1 MCEFKYNTDMA
12 DERVDEYKYINNLSA
27 IDGIEVLQ
35 EKYDEF
41 SITTVNVLNEN
52 GRNAIDKEIGSYIT
66 FELENIKY
74 IEDREK
80 IVQKLTEHIR
90 KLVKD
95 NESVLV
101 VGLGNVYVTADA
113 LGSKVVNKV
122 EATRHILKFAK
133 EILDSDTR
141 EVSAIAP
148 GVMGKTGVQTSE
160 IVSSVSKI
168 VNPKYIIVID
178 SLMSKSIQRVGNSI
192 QISNTGIIPG
202 SGINGINKKIDEHTT
217 EAKVVSIGVPMV
229 VDIATITNDAISI
242 IENKEDND
250 LERYKK
256 IAKTLDMQ
264 NYIVTPKDIDEL
276 IDLMSEVISEG
287 INKAMWLY
295 IDFIVQ
301 LV

>member
-12 DERVDEYKYINNLSA
+12 DERVDEYKYVNNLSA

-41 SITTVNVLNEN
+41 NITTVNVLNEN
-52 GRNAIDKEIGSYIT
+52 GKNAIDKEIGSYIT
-66 FELENIKY
+66 FEMENIKY
-74 IEDREK
+74 IDDREK
-80 IVQKLTEHIR
+80 IIEKLTEHLR
-90 KLVKD
+90 KLIKD

-113 LGSKVVNKV
+113 LGSKVINRV

-133 EILDSDTR
+133 DIIDSDTR

-168 VNPKYIIVID
+168 VNPRYIIVID
-178 SLMSKSIQRVGNSI
+178 SLMSKSMQRVGNSI
-192 QISNTGIIPG
+192 QLSNTGIIPG
-202 SGINGINKKIDEHTT
+202 SGINGFNKKIDENTT
-217 EAKVVSIGVPMV
+217 EAKVISIGVPMV
-229 VDIATITNDAISI
+229 VDIATITNDAISL
-242 IENKEDND
+242 IENKEDSD

-276 IDLMSEVISEG
+276 IDLMSEVISDG
-287 INKAMWLY
+287 INKAM
-295 IDFIVQ
+295 
-301 LV
+301 

>member
-12 DERVDEYKYINNLSA
+12 DERVDEYKYVNNLSA

-41 SITTVNVLNEN
+41 NITTVNVLNEN
-52 GRNAIDKEIGSYIT
+52 GKNAIDKEIGSYIT
-66 FELENIKY
+66 FEMDNIKY
-74 IEDREK
+74 IEDKQK
-80 IVQKLTEHIR
+80 IIEKLTEHLK
-90 KLVKD
+90 KLIKD

-113 LGSKVVNKV
+113 LGSKVINRV

-133 EILDSDTR
+133 DIIDSDTR

-160 IVSSVSKI
+160 IVSSISKI
-168 VNPKYIIVID
+168 VSPKYIIVID
-178 SLMSKSIQRVGNSI
+178 SLMSKSMQRVGNSI
-192 QISNTGIIPG
+192 QLSNTGIIPG
-202 SGINGINKKIDEHTT
+202 SGINGYNKKIDENTT
-217 EAKVVSIGVPMV
+217 EAKVISVGVPMV

-276 IDLMSEVISEG
+276 IDLMSEVISDG
-287 INKAMWLY
+287 INKAM
-295 IDFIVQ
+295 
-301 LV
+301 

>member
-12 DERVDEYKYINNLSA
+12 DERVDEYKYVNNLSA

-41 SITTVNVLNEN
+41 NITTVNVLNEN
-52 GRNAIDKEIGSYIT
+52 GKIAIDKEIGSYIT
-66 FELENIKY
+66 FEMDNIKY
-74 IEDREK
+74 IEDKDK
-80 IVQKLTEHIR
+80 IIEKLTEQLK
-90 KLVKD
+90 KLIKD

-113 LGSKVVNKV
+113 LGSKVINKV

-133 EILDSDTR
+133 EIIDSNTR

-178 SLMSKSIQRVGNSI
+178 SLMSKSMQRVGNSI
-192 QISNTGIIPG
+192 QLSNTGIIPG
-202 SGINGINKKIDEHTT
+202 SGINGLNKKIDENTT
-217 EAKVVSIGVPMV
+217 DSMVISIGVPMV

-287 INKAMWLY
+287 INKAM
-295 IDFIVQ
+295 
-301 LV
+301 